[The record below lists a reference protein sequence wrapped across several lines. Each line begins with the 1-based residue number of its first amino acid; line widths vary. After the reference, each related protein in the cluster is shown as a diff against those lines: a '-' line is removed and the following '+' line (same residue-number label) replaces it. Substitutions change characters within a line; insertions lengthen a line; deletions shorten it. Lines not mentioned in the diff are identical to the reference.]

1 MIDDGRCGGGAYGLL
16 WCRLFALWAFVCG
29 CVCVVFHCCSVRLS
43 CVVLYVVRACASRFG
58 ASVLLVVS
66 RHFLF
71 DYGAPNP
78 SIFPE
83 ITNKN
88 MSIINENRSNIT

>member
-1 MIDDGRCGGGAYGLL
+1 MSFI
-16 WCRLFALWAFVCG
+16 
-29 CVCVVFHCCSVRLS
+29 VVVRLS
-43 CVVLYVVRACASRFG
+43 CVVLSMVVFIACFSFVLAP
-58 ASVLLVVS
+58 VLLVVS